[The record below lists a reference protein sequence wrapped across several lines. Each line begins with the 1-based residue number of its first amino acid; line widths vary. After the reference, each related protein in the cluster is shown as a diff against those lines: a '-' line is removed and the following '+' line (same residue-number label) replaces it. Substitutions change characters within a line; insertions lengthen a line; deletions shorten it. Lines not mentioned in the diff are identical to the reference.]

1 MRADSATDSSQG
13 KDARA
18 PLDAE
23 DILGRATAG
32 AALLGARSG
41 LIYVFGI
48 GANLLLA
55 RLLVPRDFG
64 LIALGTALLVAGG
77 FLAEGGFGAA
87 LIGRPRPPARAEL
100 EAFYGLQLAVA
111 TALAALFAAGAA
123 PFGEDGLV
131 VAAMVFSLP
140 IRTLRLPSVIV
151 LERQL
156 EYRVIAAGD
165 VVEATT
171 YYVWA
176 IGAVLLGLG
185 VWGLATAAVVR
196 AVAGSATV
204 IAMGPLGLVRPRWSW
219 PLVRPL
225 LGFGAKFQATA
236 LLQLGRE
243 QGMNVAV
250 AAIAGIATLGVWNL
264 AWRVAQVPNLLFMI
278 VGRVAFP
285 AISRMLEAGH
295 DPRRAI
301 ERGLAALAALTGL
314 VVVGIVGFAPA
325 IPALVG
331 DAWHDV
337 PAVLLWSGLGLIVA
351 APITVAATGYLF
363 AVGEAGAVAMA
374 TLASAV
380 AWFGVTLPLLS
391 RFGAPAVGVGWLAAG
406 IVSSAYL
413 WRRMA
418 VRTGAAIAAHL
429 ARPTAVALAAAVS
442 GWLVADRARDGAVA
456 GVLGLAGSEL
466 ILVAGLMLVSRPA
479 LRDIRSLAAQ
489 ALSPLRA
496 RHTIAPPVRSPAPES
511 AAHAPPQ
518 GP

>member
-1 MRADSATDSSQG
+1 MGADSATESARG
-13 KDARA
+13 KD
-18 PLDAE
+18 PHSSLDPE
-23 DILGRATAG
+23 EVLGRAAAG
-32 AALLGARSG
+32 AGLLGARAA

-48 GANLLLA
+48 GANLVLA

-87 LIGRPRPPARAEL
+87 LIGRPRAPARAEL

-111 TALAALFAAGAA
+111 TALAVLFAAGAT

-140 IRTLRLPSVIV
+140 IKTLRLPSVIV
-151 LERQL
+151 LERRL

-165 VVEATT
+165 VVEAAS

-196 AVAGSATV
+196 AAAGSAMV

-236 LLQLGRE
+236 MLQLARE

-264 AWRVAQVPNLLFMI
+264 AWRVAQVPNLLFMT

-285 AISRMLEAGH
+285 AISRLLEAGH

-314 VVVGIVGFAPA
+314 VVVAIVGFAPA

-351 APITVAATGYLF
+351 APITAAATGYLF
-363 AVGEAGAVAMA
+363 AVGEAGAVATA
-374 TLASAV
+374 TFASAV

-391 RFGAPAVGVGWLAAG
+391 RFGAPAVGIGWLAAG
-406 IVSSAYL
+406 VVSSTYL
-413 WRRMA
+413 WRRTAM
-418 VRTGAAIAAHL
+418 RSGAAIAAHL
-429 ARPTAVALAAAVS
+429 AAPTAVAVTAAAV
-442 GWLVADRARDGAVA
+442 GWEVADRAGPAALA
-456 GVLGLAGSEL
+456 GGLGLVASEL
-466 ILVAGLMLVSRPA
+466 ILVAGLALVSRPA
-479 LRDIRSLAAQ
+479 LRDIRLFGAQ
-489 ALSPLRA
+489 AVGALRTRQTAPAPA
-496 RHTIAPPVRSPAPES
+496 RSLAPES
-511 AAHAPPQ
+511 ATHAPPQ
-518 GP
+518 RP